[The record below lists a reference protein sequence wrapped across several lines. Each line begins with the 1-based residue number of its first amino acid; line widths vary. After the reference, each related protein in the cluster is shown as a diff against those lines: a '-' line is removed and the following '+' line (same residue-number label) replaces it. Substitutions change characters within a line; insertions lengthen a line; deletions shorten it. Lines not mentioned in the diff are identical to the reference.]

1 MRFRP
6 CSACLLLAAV
16 ASFAVRATAQE
27 TPAQRLGNIV
37 AVAVEEYAKGVDAH
51 GRLVAPDEY
60 AETVDFLADA
70 RAAAGR
76 LGAADASAVRAL
88 LDSIAAGVR
97 DTVPPARLAALHRR
111 FVAALGEA
119 AALDLPARPIDLAD
133 GRAVYGARC
142 ASCHGDRGLGD
153 GPAAAGIRPPPP
165 AIGDPV
171 VMHGTSPALLYRI
184 VSAGVSG
191 TAMPAWGETLTNEQR
206 WNVVGY
212 VLSLQG
218 VRTVCAT
225 CVASESPSSA
235 VMAALDSAVAALRA
249 GRTSDARERAVDAY
263 LAFEPMETAARA
275 RSPGLVS
282 AMERRF
288 ADFRVQIAAGDVP
301 NATRARDAIAATL
314 PALAAGTQRTSGAWE
329 AFVQSF
335 VIIVREGFEA
345 ILVIGAIVAFLVKT
359 GHRDRL
365 RAVWYGAGAGVV
377 ASAAT
382 AVVLETLLAAVPAS
396 QDLIEGV
403 SMLVAM
409 AVLFWV
415 SYWLISKVE
424 AEHWQRFIREK
435 VTSALASGGA
445 IALAFVAFLAV
456 YREGAETA
464 LFYQALL
471 GEAGRSAGA
480 IALGIGAGGLVL
492 AAVFT
497 AFHRYGVRLP
507 LRPFFTI
514 TSGLLYAMAFVFAG
528 RGVAEL
534 QEVNVLPISPVRGIP
549 RVEALGIYPT
559 AESLGLQAALVA
571 LLAAALIVTFRPRR
585 APAASSASASSRDG
599 ARTRRTARRTR
610 DVARRDT

>member
-1 MRFRP
+1 MRFLP
-6 CSACLLLAAV
+6 CSGCLAAV
-16 ASFAVRATAQE
+16 AAAAFATCAIAQE
-27 TPAQRLGNIV
+27 SPAKRLGNIV
-37 AVAVEEYAKGVDAH
+37 AVAVEEYGKGVDAH

-60 AETVDFLADA
+60 SETVDFLADA
-70 RAAAGR
+70 RATAVR
-76 LGAADASAVRAL
+76 LNGADAPAIRAL
-88 LDSIAAGVR
+88 LDSLSAAVH
-97 DTVPPARLAALHRR
+97 DTVPPARLASLHQR

-119 AALDLPARPIDLAD
+119 AAIDLPARPIDLVD
-133 GRAVYGARC
+133 GRAVYAARC

-165 AIGDPV
+165 AIGDPS
-171 VMHGTSPALLYRI
+171 VMRGVSPALLYRV

-191 TAMPAWGETLTNEQR
+191 TAMPAWGETLTAEQR

-218 VRTVCAT
+218 VRAVCGT
-225 CVASESPSSA
+225 CAASASA
-235 VMAALDSAVAALRA
+235 SIGVMAALDSAVAAARTGRA
-249 GRTSDARERAVDAY
+249 SDAQERAVDAY

-275 RSPGLVS
+275 KSPGLVS

-288 ADFRVQIAAGDVP
+288 ADFRAQIAAGDVP
-301 NATRARDAIAATL
+301 NATRTRDAIAATL
-314 PALAAGTQRTSGAWE
+314 PAVSGVTERTSGTWE
-329 AFVQSF
+329 AFLQSF

-382 AVVLETLLAAVPAS
+382 AVMLKTLLAAVPAS

-409 AVLFWV
+409 VVLFWV

-424 AEHWQRFIREK
+424 AAHWQHFIREK
-435 VTSALASGGA
+435 VSAALASGGA
-445 IALAFVAFLAV
+445 TALAFVAFLAV

-471 GEAGRSAGA
+471 GDAGRSAGA
-480 IALGIGAGGLVL
+480 IALGIGAGALVL

-497 AFHRYGVRLP
+497 AFYRYGVKIP

-514 TSGLLYAMAFVFAG
+514 TSGLLYAMAFIFAG

-534 QEVNVLPISPVRGIP
+534 QEVNVLPISAVRGVP
-549 RVEALGIYPT
+549 RIEALGIYPT
-559 AESLGLQAALVA
+559 VESLGLQAVLVA
-571 LLAAALIVTFRPRR
+571 LLAAALIVTFRPRHG
-585 APAASSASASSRDG
+585 PAAPSASASSRDG
-599 ARTRRTARRTR
+599 ARTRRTARRRR

>member
-1 MRFRP
+1 MRFLP
-6 CSACLLLAAV
+6 CSGCLAAI
-16 ASFAVRATAQE
+16 AAAAFATCAIAQE
-27 TPAQRLGNIV
+27 SPAKRLGNIV
-37 AVAVEEYAKGVDAH
+37 AVAVEEYGKGVDAH
-51 GRLVAPDEY
+51 GRLVMPDEY
-60 AETVDFLADA
+60 SETVDFLADA
-70 RAAAGR
+70 RATAVHLNG
-76 LGAADASAVRAL
+76 ADAPAIRAL
-88 LDSIAAGVR
+88 LDSLSAAVH
-97 DTVPPARLAALHRR
+97 DTVPPARLASLHQR
-111 FVAALGEA
+111 FAAALGEA
-119 AALDLPARPIDLAD
+119 AAIDLPVRPIDLVD
-133 GRAVYGARC
+133 GRAVYAARC

-165 AIGDPV
+165 AIGDRS
-171 VMHGTSPALLYRI
+171 VMRGVSPALLYRV

-191 TAMPAWGETLTNEQR
+191 TAMPAWGETLTAEQR

-218 VRTVCAT
+218 VRSVCAT
-225 CVASESPSSA
+225 CAASASA
-235 VMAALDSAVAALRA
+235 SIGVMAALDSAVAAARA
-249 GRTSDARERAVDAY
+249 GRASDARERAVDAY

-275 RSPGLVS
+275 KSPGLVS

-288 ADFRVQIAAGDVP
+288 ADFRAQVAAGDVP
-301 NATRARDAIAATL
+301 NATRTRDLIAATL
-314 PALAAGTQRTSGAWE
+314 PAMSGVTERTSGTWE
-329 AFVQSF
+329 AFLQSF

-365 RAVWYGAGAGVV
+365 RAVWYGAGAGVI

-382 AVVLETLLAAVPAS
+382 AVILKTLLAAVPAS

-409 AVLFWV
+409 VVLFWV

-424 AEHWQRFIREK
+424 AEHWQHFIREK
-435 VTSALASGGA
+435 VTAALASGGA
-445 IALAFVAFLAV
+445 TALAFVAFLAV

-471 GEAGRSAGA
+471 GDAGRPAGA
-480 IALGIGAGGLVL
+480 IALGIGAGALVL

-497 AFHRYGVRLP
+497 AFYRYGVKIP

-514 TSGLLYAMAFVFAG
+514 TSGLLYVMAFIFAG

-534 QEVNVLPISPVRGIP
+534 QEVNVLPISAVRGVP
-549 RVEALGIYPT
+549 RIEALGIYPT
-559 AESLGLQAALVA
+559 VESLGLQAVLVA
-571 LLAAALIVTFRPRR
+571 LLAAALIVTFRRR
-585 APAASSASASSRDG
+585 RGPAAPSASASSRDG
-599 ARTRRTARRTR
+599 ARTRRTARRRR

>member
-1 MRFRP
+1 MRFLP
-6 CSACLLLAAV
+6 CSGCLVAV
-16 ASFAVRATAQE
+16 AVAAFAVRATAQE
-27 TPAQRLGNIV
+27 SPAKRLGNIV
-37 AVAVEEYAKGVDAH
+37 AVAVEEYAKGVDAD

-70 RAAAGR
+70 RATALQLSG
-76 LGAADASAVRAL
+76 ADAPAIRAR
-88 LDSIAAGVR
+88 LDSLAAGVR
-97 DTVPPARLAALHRR
+97 DTVPPARLAALHQR
-111 FVAALGEA
+111 FAAALGEA

-133 GRAVYGARC
+133 GRAVYAARC

-165 AIGDPV
+165 AIGDPS
-171 VMHGTSPALLYRI
+171 VMHGVSPALIYRV

-191 TAMPAWGETLTNEQR
+191 TAMPAWGGTLTPEQR

-225 CVASESPSSA
+225 CAASESPSSA
-235 VMAALDSAVAALRA
+235 VLAALDSAVAALRA
-249 GRTSDARERAVDAY
+249 GREPEARERAVDAY

-275 RSPGLVS
+275 KSPGVVS

-288 ADFRVQIAAGDVP
+288 ADFRARVATGDVP

-314 PALAAGTQRTSGAWE
+314 PAVAALTRRTSGAWE
-329 AFVQSF
+329 AFLQSF

-365 RAVWYGAGAGVV
+365 RAVWYGAGVGVV

-382 AVVLETLLAAVPAS
+382 AVILETVLAAVPAS

-409 AVLFWV
+409 VVLFWV

-424 AEHWQRFIREK
+424 AEHWQHFIREK
-435 VTSALASGGA
+435 VTAALASGGA
-445 IALAFVAFLAV
+445 TALAFVAFLAV

-471 GEAGRSAGA
+471 GEAGRQAGA
-480 IALGIGAGGLVL
+480 IALGLGAGALVL

-497 AFHRYGVRLP
+497 AVHRYGVKMP

-534 QEVNVLPISPVRGIP
+534 QEVDVLPISALRGVP
-549 RVEALGIYPT
+549 RIEALGIYPT
-559 AESLGLQAALVA
+559 AESLGLQAVLVA

-585 APAASSASASSRDG
+585 APPAPSASPSSRDG
-599 ARTRRTARRTR
+599 ARTRRTARRRR

>member
-1 MRFRP
+1 MRFLP
-6 CSACLLLAAV
+6 CSGCLAAV
-16 ASFAVRATAQE
+16 AAAAFATCAIAQE
-27 TPAQRLGNIV
+27 SPAKRLGNIV
-37 AVAVEEYAKGVDAH
+37 AVAVEEYGKGVDAH

-60 AETVDFLADA
+60 SETVDFLADA
-70 RAAAGR
+70 RATAVR
-76 LGAADASAVRAL
+76 LNGADAPAIRAL
-88 LDSIAAGVR
+88 LDSLSAAVH
-97 DTVPPARLAALHRR
+97 DTVPPARLASLHQR

-119 AALDLPARPIDLAD
+119 AAIDLPARPIDLVD
-133 GRAVYGARC
+133 GRAVYAARC

-165 AIGDPV
+165 AIGDPS
-171 VMHGTSPALLYRI
+171 VMRGVSPALLYRV
-184 VSAGVSG
+184 VSAGVPG
-191 TAMPAWGETLTNEQR
+191 TAMPAWGETLTAEQR

-218 VRTVCAT
+218 VRAVCGT
-225 CVASESPSSA
+225 CAASASA
-235 VMAALDSAVAALRA
+235 SIGVMAALDSAVAAARTGRA
-249 GRTSDARERAVDAY
+249 SDAQERAVDAY

-275 RSPGLVS
+275 KSPGLVS

-288 ADFRVQIAAGDVP
+288 ADFRAQIAAGDVP
-301 NATRARDAIAATL
+301 NATRTRDAIAATL
-314 PALAAGTQRTSGAWE
+314 PAVSGVTERTSGTGE
-329 AFVQSF
+329 AFLQSF

-382 AVVLETLLAAVPAS
+382 AVMLKTLLAAVPAS

-409 AVLFWV
+409 VVLFWV

-424 AEHWQRFIREK
+424 VAHWQHFIREK
-435 VTSALASGGA
+435 VTAALASGGA
-445 IALAFVAFLAV
+445 TALAFVAFLAV

-471 GEAGRSAGA
+471 GDAGRPAGA
-480 IALGIGAGGLVL
+480 IALGIGAGALVL

-497 AFHRYGVRLP
+497 AFYRYGVKIP

-514 TSGLLYAMAFVFAG
+514 TSGLLYAMAFIFAG

-534 QEVNVLPISPVRGIP
+534 QEVNVLPISAVRGVP
-549 RVEALGIYPT
+549 RIEALGIYPT
-559 AESLGLQAALVA
+559 VESLGLQAVLVA

-585 APAASSASASSRDG
+585 GPAAPSASASSRDG
-599 ARTRRTARRTR
+599 ARTRRTARRRR

>member
-1 MRFRP
+1 M
-6 CSACLLLAAV
+6 AAV
-16 ASFAVRATAQE
+16 AAAAFATCAIAQE
-27 TPAQRLGNIV
+27 SPAKRLGNIV
-37 AVAVEEYAKGVDAH
+37 AVAVEEYGKGVDAY
-51 GRLVAPDEY
+51 GRLVMPDEY
-60 AETVDFLADA
+60 SETVDFLADA
-70 RAAAGR
+70 RATAVHLNG
-76 LGAADASAVRAL
+76 ADAPAIRAL
-88 LDSIAAGVR
+88 LDSLSAAVH
-97 DTVPPARLAALHRR
+97 DTVPPARLASLHQR
-111 FVAALGEA
+111 FAAALGEA
-119 AALDLPARPIDLAD
+119 AAIDLPVRPIDLVD
-133 GRAVYGARC
+133 GRAVYAARC

-165 AIGDPV
+165 AIGDPS
-171 VMHGTSPALLYRI
+171 VMRGVSPALFYRV

-191 TAMPAWGETLTNEQR
+191 TAMPAWGETLTAEQR

-218 VRTVCAT
+218 VRSVCAT
-225 CVASESPSSA
+225 CAASASA
-235 VMAALDSAVAALRA
+235 SIGVMAALDSAVAAARA
-249 GRTSDARERAVDAY
+249 GRASDARERAVDAY

-275 RSPGLVS
+275 KSPGLVS

-288 ADFRVQIAAGDVP
+288 ADFRAQVKAGDVP
-301 NATRARDAIAATL
+301 NATRTRDRIAATL
-314 PALAAGTQRTSGAWE
+314 PAMSGVTERTSGTWE
-329 AFVQSF
+329 AFLQSF

-365 RAVWYGAGAGVV
+365 RAVWYGAGAGVI

-382 AVVLETLLAAVPAS
+382 AVILKTLLAAVPAS

-409 AVLFWV
+409 VVLFWV

-424 AEHWQRFIREK
+424 AEHWQHFIREK
-435 VTSALASGGA
+435 VTAALASGGA
-445 IALAFVAFLAV
+445 TALAFVAFLAV

-471 GEAGRSAGA
+471 GDAGRPAGA
-480 IALGIGAGGLVL
+480 IALGIGAGALVL

-497 AFHRYGVRLP
+497 AFYRYGVKIP

-514 TSGLLYAMAFVFAG
+514 TSGLLYAMAFIFAG

-534 QEVNVLPISPVRGIP
+534 QEVNVLPISAVRGVP
-549 RVEALGIYPT
+549 RIEALGIYPT
-559 AESLGLQAALVA
+559 VESLGLQAVLVA
-571 LLAAALIVTFRPRR
+571 LLAAALIVTFRRR
-585 APAASSASASSRDG
+585 RGPAAPSASASSRDG
-599 ARTRRTARRTR
+599 ARTRRTARRRR